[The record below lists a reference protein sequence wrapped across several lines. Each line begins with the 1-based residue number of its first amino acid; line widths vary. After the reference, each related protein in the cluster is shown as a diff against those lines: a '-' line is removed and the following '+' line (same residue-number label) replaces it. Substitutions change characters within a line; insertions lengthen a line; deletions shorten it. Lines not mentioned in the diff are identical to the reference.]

1 MVAVHLGQTLGFGH
15 EVGTGHNQHV
25 GCRQAV
31 QVLVGHGFKARNLVE
46 RERGVESH
54 KLGGRAALARRE
66 SHAHCLTL
74 AVDHCRQ
81 VHLGYVQGVGDIP
94 HQCLAACS
102 GHYHL
107 DCVAQHGVTHVEATG
122 FLAGI
127 AIGVLIGHGGI
138 VEVCQFDR
146 DSRFVVEPDVQDATV
161 GGFIDVEDPG
171 GKRRVEVAL
180 HIIFFDIPDGALI
193 GGEVQAHGGVA
204 GGERGVGVDPS
215 LRGMG
220 RSPD

>member
-25 GCRQAV
+25 GCRQAM

-54 KLGGRAALARRE
+54 KLGGRAALAGRE

-81 VHLGYVQGVGDIP
+81 VHLGYVQGVGDVP

-138 VEVCQFDR
+138 VAVSSMLKTRVGSAGLKWRCTSSFSTYQMVLSSAVK
-146 DSRFVVEPDVQDATV
+146 SRLTVVS
-161 GGFIDVEDPG
+161 
-171 GKRRVEVAL
+171 RVVNEA
-180 HIIFFDIPDGALI
+180 
-193 GGEVQAHGGVA
+193 
-204 GGERGVGVDPS
+204 
-215 LRGMG
+215 
-220 RSPD
+220 